1 MQKLTREDIR
11 TQVKRVISSAQLS
24 NSNILSGL
32 LHFIVNETLAGRG
45 NDLKEYKIGVHA
57 LKREENFNPQLDS
70 IVRIHAGRLRRALKE
85 YYYEEGFQDPITIQV
100 PKGSYVPTFELR
112 SIPVPLTLADKNGS
126 EAEVAIYAKEE
137 LSRRPTRLQPKLYFS
152 LKDKCSIAVLP
163 FKKIGSGD
171 ELKYFSQGI
180 GEYLST
186 ELTLF
191 ENLKV
196 LSYYSSYHIP
206 RQMYDIRSIGATLA
220 ADYLITGSVQ
230 GFDNSSLRVF
240 VHLNTVETGDQL
252 WARTYE
258 QKDSN
263 QRYDHF
269 MEEVVENILAA
280 LTGIDG
286 VIARYE
292 ASKKSPLSVEHENDS
307 LNYWYAR
314 YRNKFDM
321 PTMIKAKHYYQ
332 EAIKNDPENAL
343 ALAYLSEILSSEMLL
358 SQSID
363 QNVIALG
370 LDYALQAIKIDPH
383 CQQGYLALAI
393 NKLRSRNFDECF
405 DAMEQ
410 GLDVNPKSVDYKGTM
425 GAMLIYAGQFEIGAK
440 ILEKAVNLKPHLPWW
455 QNLSYSYYLYHQQL
469 YQAAL
474 LWADR
479 TNKNIVWVPLV
490 KAASYGQLGQ
500 LENGIVL
507 LDDMKKQFVFED
519 LSRDGLK
526 RIFNSDKILKEIM
539 HGLHKLPYIFCFSI
553 CFVFNQA

>member
-1 MQKLTREDIR
+1 MQKLTSEDIR
-11 TQVKRVISSAQLS
+11 DQVKRVLSSTQLS
-24 NSNILSGL
+24 NSSVLSGL

-45 NDLKEYKIGVHA
+45 NGLKEYNIGVHA
-57 LKREENFNPQLDS
+57 LKKEENFNPQLDS

-85 YYYEEGFQDPITIQV
+85 YYYEEGVQDAITIQV

-112 SIPVPLTLADKNGS
+112 SIPVPATLAHKNGT
-126 EAEVAIYAKEE
+126 EAEVAIYANQSLPQK
-137 LSRRPTRLQPKLYFS
+137 RTRLQPKLYFS
-152 LKDKCSIAVLP
+152 YKDKCSIGVLP

-196 LSYYSSYHIP
+196 LSNYSSFHIP
-206 RQMYDIRSIGATLA
+206 RQMNDIRSIGATLE

-230 GFDNSSLRVF
+230 GFDNSAMRVY
-240 VHLNTVETGDQL
+240 VHLNTIETGDQI

-258 QKDSN
+258 QKDSD

-269 MEEVVENILAA
+269 LEEVVEKIIAA

-286 VIARYE
+286 VIARHE
-292 ASKKSPLSVEHENDS
+292 TSKKSPLSVEHENDS
-307 LNYWYAR
+307 LNYWYSR

-321 PTMIKAKHYYQ
+321 PTMLKAKHHYL
-332 EAIKNDPENAL
+332 EVIKKDPENAL

-363 QNVIALG
+363 QSVIALG
-370 LDYALQAIKIDPH
+370 LDYASQAIKIDPH

-393 NKLRSRNFDECF
+393 NKLRSRNFYECF

-410 GLDVNPKSVDYKGTM
+410 GLKVNPKSIDYKGTI
-425 GAMLIYAGQFEIGAK
+425 GAMLIYAGQFESGAK
-440 ILEKAVNLKPHLPWW
+440 ILAKAVTLNPHLPWW
-455 QNLSYSYYLYHQQL
+455 QSLSYSYYLYHQQL
-469 YQAAL
+469 YQDAL

-479 TNKNIVWVPLV
+479 TNKNIVWVPLI

-519 LSRDGLK
+519 LSMEGLK

-539 HGLHKLPYIFCFSI
+539 HGLHKLPYIFFFATCVLF
-553 CFVFNQA
+553 Q